1 VTIAIIL
8 GWLAGAG
15 LVAFVAGEKNRSPG
29 GWALISLLFSP
40 VLSLLALIAAG
51 DGRAGG
57 SSSSSSSSSTRS
69 RPAINK
75 RKCKKVDGKTLAS
88 DRSHCPHCGDTIDA
102 GDSNHPRV

>member
-1 VTIAIIL
+1 MTTAIVL

-15 LVAFVAGEKNRSPG
+15 LVAFVAGERNRSPG

-51 DGRAGG
+51 DAGSGG
-57 SSSSSSSSSTRS
+57 SSSSSSSSSS
-69 RPAINK
+69 RRGPAINK

-88 DRSHCPHCGDTIDA
+88 DQAKCPHCGDTIDA
-102 GDSNHPRV
+102 GDSNHPRI